1 MTRQWIAGLVIS
13 GLLGQSVAAQTTV
26 TEPANPNLGLGGVL
40 VMLGSL
46 GMLVPINTGE
56 QYDLLGKRYC
66 VENEHTLTHGDCGGT
81 TPTPTL
87 RKVGFAVLGTGALM
101 TYLGYRSKTVTVAP
115 QLTLTGAKV
124 TATVKW

>member
-26 TEPANPNLGLGGVL
+26 TEPSNPNLGLGGVL

-46 GMLVPINTGE
+46 GMIVPITSGE
-56 QYDLLGKRYC
+56 KYEILGKTYC
-66 VENEHTLTHGDCGGT
+66 LENEHTLTRGDCGGT
-81 TPTPTL
+81 TTPTL
-87 RKVGFAVLGTGALM
+87 RKIGIVTLGAGALM
-101 TYLGYRSKTVTVAP
+101 TYLGYRSKTVTIAP
-115 QLTLTGAKV
+115 QVSQTGARV